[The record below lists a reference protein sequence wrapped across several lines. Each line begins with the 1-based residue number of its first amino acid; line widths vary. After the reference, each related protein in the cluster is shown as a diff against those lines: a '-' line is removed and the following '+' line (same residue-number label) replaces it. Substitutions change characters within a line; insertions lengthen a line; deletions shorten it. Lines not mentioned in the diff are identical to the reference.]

1 MAPKKRHAYEAS
13 LKLKA
18 IEYAVAHGNRAGARH
33 FNVNESMVRKW
44 RKQEDA
50 LRQVKKNKLSFRGHK
65 ARWPQLEDRIEQW
78 VIEQRTAS
86 RSVSTVSIRLKAKA
100 LAGELDINDFQGTPS
115 WCFRFMKRRNLS
127 IRTRTTVSQQ
137 LPDDY
142 QEKLILF
149 RSYCTNKINDQKILL
164 KHITNMDEVP
174 LTFDI
179 PVNRTV
185 ERTGTSAVSIR
196 TTGNEKSSLT
206 VVLACQAN
214 GQKLPPMVI
223 FKRKT
228 LPKENFPAGVIIKA
242 NPKGWM
248 DEEMMSD
255 WLREVYVKRPDGFF
269 HKSPSLLIYDS
280 MRAHLTDAVKAKVKK
295 TNSELAIIPGGLTKE
310 LQPLDIGINRPF
322 KAKLRVAWEHWMT
335 DGEHT
340 FTKTGRQRRA
350 NYATICQ
357 WIVDSWSKISVSTIT
372 RSFRKAGIITE
383 QSNTDNSNETDSDTD
398 ETDPVLL
405 DVKIEQ
411 LLNSDTEDEEF
422 DGFLE
427 EE

>member
-1 MAPKKRHAYEAS
+1 
-13 LKLKA
+13 
-18 IEYAVAHGNRAGARH
+18 
-33 FNVNESMVRKW
+33 
-44 RKQEDA
+44 
-50 LRQVKKNKLSFRGHK
+50 
-65 ARWPQLEDRIEQW
+65 
-78 VIEQRTAS
+78 
-86 RSVSTVSIRLKAKA
+86 
-100 LAGELDINDFQGTPS
+100 
-115 WCFRFMKRRNLS
+115 MKRRNLS

-142 QEKLILF
+142 QENLILF
-149 RSYCTNKINDQKILL
+149 HSYSTNKINEQKILL

-196 TTGNEKSSLT
+196 TTGNEKLSLT

-228 LPKENFPAGVIIKA
+228 LPKENFPDGVIIKA

-248 DEEMMSD
+248 DEEMMCD

-280 MRAHLTDAVKAKVKK
+280 MRAHLTDAVKAKVK
-295 TNSELAIIPGGLTKE
+295 TNSELAVIPGGLTKE

-322 KAKLRVAWEHWMT
+322 KTKLRVAWEHWMT
-335 DGEHT
+335 DGKHT
-340 FTKTGRQRRA
+340 FTKTGRQQRA
-350 NYATICQ
+350 SYATICQ
-357 WIVDSWSKISVSTIT
+357 WIVDSWSKISISTIT

-383 QSNTDNSNETDSDTD
+383 QSNIDNSNETDSDSD
-398 ETDPVLL
+398 ETDPVML
-405 DVKIEQ
+405 DAEIAQ

>member
-1 MAPKKRHAYEAS
+1 
-13 LKLKA
+13 
-18 IEYAVAHGNRAGARH
+18 
-33 FNVNESMVRKW
+33 
-44 RKQEDA
+44 
-50 LRQVKKNKLSFRGHK
+50 
-65 ARWPQLEDRIEQW
+65 
-78 VIEQRTAS
+78 
-86 RSVSTVSIRLKAKA
+86 
-100 LAGELDINDFQGTPS
+100 
-115 WCFRFMKRRNLS
+115 
-127 IRTRTTVSQQ
+127 
-137 LPDDY
+137 
-142 QEKLILF
+142 
-149 RSYCTNKINDQKILL
+149 
-164 KHITNMDEVP
+164 MDEVP

-185 ERTGTSAVSIR
+185 ERTGTSAVNIR

-214 GQKLPPMVI
+214 GQKLPPMII

-228 LPKENFPAGVIIKA
+228 LPKEKFPAGVIIKA

-280 MRAHLTDAVKAKVKK
+280 MRAHLTDVVKAKVKK
-295 TNSELAIIPGGLTKE
+295 TNSELCVIPGGLTKE

-322 KAKLRVAWEHWMT
+322 KAKLRVAWEYWIT
-335 DGEHT
+335 DSEHT

-357 WIVDSWSKISVSTIT
+357 WIMGSWSKISVSTIT
-372 RSFRKAGIITE
+372 RPFRKAGIIPE
-383 QSNTDNSNETDSDTD
+383 QSNTDNSDETDSNSD
-398 ETDPVLL
+398 ETDPVML
-405 DVKIEQ
+405 DAEIAQ
-411 LLNSDTEDEEF
+411 LLNSDTEDKEF